1 MKYSLL
7 IIMLIIL
14 FSCKKEKKEL
24 STQIL
29 TTNSYFKK
37 AKEYQKSKVSDSA
50 FYYFNLA
57 KNVFLTE
64 KDSLGVARALVNMA
78 IIQSDKGDYY
88 GGIETS
94 LEADHFIKKE
104 IKTDS
109 IVKIILAANYNNL
122 GISSSNLKDYNSSI
136 SYYNEALKYVN
147 IEESKFVYYNNIG
160 DVLIRK
166 KDFTSAKKYL
176 QKALQAKVDI
186 NYARALNNL
195 AKAKFLEDKNYD
207 PLPELLKA
215 LKIREQQ
222 SNGMGMNSSYATL
235 ADYFFNK
242 DKIASLKYSKM
253 MLDKALQNKSPDDQL
268 EALQKIIL
276 LDSKHYLEYF
286 VRFNSINDSLQTA
299 RNKAK
304 NQFAVI
310 RYDVEQKNAENQI
323 LKRQDVENEIK
334 IVQRNF
340 GLVALSLILI
350 TGFFW
355 YKKRRKRLE
364 QEKEIE
370 VKNTELKYSKKVHD
384 KVANKVYHVMSEVEN
399 TSNVNK
405 NELLDKLETIY
416 HISRDISYEDKELIP
431 EQNFPQQLAQM
442 LSSYASDSIKII
454 TIGNEEE
461 TWDHI
466 PHPSKIEIFY
476 ILQELMTNMKKHS
489 RADKVIIK
497 FHKENSQ
504 INISCTDNGIGI
516 RYFNPKNGL
525 KNTETRIKSLKG
537 TINFDTETEAGL
549 KINLSFPT
557 KN

>member
-37 AKEYQKSKVSDSA
+37 AKEYQKSKISDSA

-94 LEADHFIKKE
+94 LEANTFLKKD
-104 IKTDS
+104 KDS
-109 IVKIILAANYNNL
+109 FVRSLLASNYNNM
-122 GISSSNLKDYNSSI
+122 GINSKNLKNFDSAI
-136 SYYNEALKYVN
+136 SYYNKALKYAN
-147 IEESKFVYYNNIG
+147 IEENRTIYFNNMG
-160 DVLIRK
+160 DALILQK
-166 KDFTSAKKYL
+166 KLDSAKKYL
-176 QKALQAKVDI
+176 KYALASKDSI

-195 AKAKFLEDKNYD
+195 AKAKFLEDENYN

-242 DKIASLKYSKM
+242 NKIASLKYSKM

-268 EALQKIIL
+268 EALQKIIP
-276 LDSKHYLEYF
+276 LDPKHYLENF
-286 VRFNSINDSLQTA
+286 IKFNSINDSLQTA

-323 LKRQDVENEIK
+323 LKRQDAENEIK

-355 YKKRRKRLE
+355 YKKRKKGLE
-364 QEKEIE
+364 HEKELE
-370 VKNTELKYSKKVHD
+370 VKNTQLKMSKKVHD
-384 KVANKVYHVMSEVEN
+384 VVANGIYQVMTKIENQEHFDKDKALDELEFVYE
-399 TSNVNK
+399 K
-405 NELLDKLETIY
+405 
-416 HISRDISYEDKELIP
+416 SRDISYEKQEIKNEEKDFNEKISELIGSFNN
-431 EQNFPQQLAQM
+431 ENLNTYLAGNDENIWKD
-442 LSSYASDSIKII
+442 LKESSQ
-454 TIGNEEE
+454 EEVYQ
-461 TWDHI
+461 I
-466 PHPSKIEIFY
+466 VR
-476 ILQELMTNMKKHS
+476 ELLVNMKKHS
-489 RADKVIIK
+489 KADRVVFRFERENNLIK
-497 FHKENSQ
+497 IFY
-504 INISCTDNGIGI
+504 TDNGIGI
-516 RYFNPKNGL
+516 SGDIIYKNGL
-525 KNTETRIKSLKG
+525 FSTVSRIETIKG
-537 TINFDTETEAGL
+537 EIIFDTKIEKGL
-549 KINLSFPT
+549 KIYISFPVS
-557 KN
+557 

>member
-1 MKYSLL
+1 M
-7 IIMLIIL
+7 MLIVL

-24 STQIL
+24 STQAL

-57 KNVFLTE
+57 KNAFLTE

-122 GISSSNLKDYNSSI
+122 GISSSNLKDYDNSI

-147 IEESKFVYYNNIG
+147 VEESKLVYYNNIG

-166 KDFTSAKKYL
+166 KDFTNAKNYL
-176 QKALQAKVDI
+176 QKALQAKVDT

-215 LKIREQQ
+215 LEIRERQ

-268 EALQKIIL
+268 EALQKIIP
-276 LDSKHYLEYF
+276 LDPKHYLEYF
-286 VRFNSINDSLQTA
+286 IKFNSINDSLQTA

-304 NQFAVI
+304 NQFAFI

-323 LKRQDVENEIK
+323 LKRQDAENEIK

-340 GLVALSLILI
+340 GLIALSLILI

-355 YKKRRKRLE
+355 YKKRKKGLE
-364 QEKEIE
+364 QEKELE
-370 VKNTELKYSKKVHD
+370 VKNTQLKMSKKVHD
-384 KVANKVYHVMSEVEN
+384 VVANGLYHMMIDVQNNPEV
-399 TSNVNK
+399 
-405 NELLDKLETIY
+405 DKTRILNDIEKMY
-416 HISRDISYEDKELIP
+416 EESRDISHENIREEDFSLRFINMIKSYSSQEQVVLPVGYKENIW
-431 EQNFPQQLAQM
+431 ENVSYNVQLE
-442 LSSYASDSIKII
+442 LYYIVR
-454 TIGNEEE
+454 
-461 TWDHI
+461 
-466 PHPSKIEIFY
+466 EI
-476 ILQELMTNMKKHS
+476 LVNMKKHS
-489 RADKVIIK
+489 QAKLASVKFEKDSDSLKIK
-497 FHKENSQ
+497 Y
-504 INISCTDNGIGI
+504 TDNGVGI
-516 RYFNPKNGL
+516 NNISQQKGAGIH
-525 KNTETRIKSLKG
+525 NTENRIDSIGGDITFEKNPTGGLIIQITIPIHLKYV
-537 TINFDTETEAGL
+537 
-549 KINLSFPT
+549 
-557 KN
+557 